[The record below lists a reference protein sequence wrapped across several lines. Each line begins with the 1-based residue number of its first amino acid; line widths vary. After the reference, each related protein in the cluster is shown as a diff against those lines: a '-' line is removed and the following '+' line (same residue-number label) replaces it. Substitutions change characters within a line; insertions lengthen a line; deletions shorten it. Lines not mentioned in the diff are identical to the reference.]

1 MAFKER
7 QQGWRPSVRQEGKA
21 HGRRK
26 ENKDRRGRHQKGPR
40 VQRTA
45 RPRRPNGMPLT
56 KDGDTVRTVHLPLRR
71 IALCLDCETWYQI
84 GTGPCPTCGSGTW
97 APVARFLTGDLT
109 RS

>member
-1 MAFKER
+1 
-7 QQGWRPSVRQEGKA
+7 
-21 HGRRK
+21 
-26 ENKDRRGRHQKGPR
+26 
-40 VQRTA
+40 
-45 RPRRPNGMPLT
+45 MPLT

-71 IALCLDCETWYQI
+71 IALCLDCETCYQI